1 MNNEF
6 YDFENNDF
14 VLILDEESA
23 TPIEKK
29 TNYIE
34 ILDNNIKCVIGGN
47 NYNINDN
54 NLLRIKEYINNNINE
69 LVHFSMLET
78 NEYLKENILF
88 GGGTSLYIK
97 VGLLNL
103 SINGSVNVEIKNF
116 CDNFISNIKNIII
129 N

>member
-1 MNNEF
+1 MNIEF

-78 NEYLKENILF
+78 NEYLKGNM
-88 GGGTSLYIK
+88 
-97 VGLLNL
+97 LLRAFAR
-103 SINGSVNVEIKNF
+103 KR
-116 CDNFISNIKNIII
+116 
-129 N
+129 

>member
-1 MNNEF
+1 MKS
-6 YDFENNDF
+6 
-14 VLILDEESA
+14 LQLLLK
-23 TPIEKK
+23 KK

-78 NEYLKENILF
+78 NEYLKENMLLEVELVYILK
-88 GGGTSLYIK
+88 LDY
-97 VGLLNL
+97 
-103 SINGSVNVEIKNF
+103 
-116 CDNFISNIKNIII
+116 
-129 N
+129 

>member
-1 MNNEF
+1 MDNEI

-14 VLILDEESA
+14 VLILNEGPA
-23 TPIEKK
+23 VPIEKK
-29 TNYIE
+29 TTYLE
-34 ILDNNIKCVIGGN
+34 ILDNNIKCVLDGN
-47 NYNINDN
+47 NYDINDN

-78 NEYLKENILF
+78 SEYLKDNIIF
-88 GGGTSLYIK
+88 GVGDSLYIK

-103 SINGSVNVEIKNF
+103 SINASVHGDIKVF
-116 CDNFISNIKNIII
+116 YDNFVSNIKSIIM

>member
-1 MNNEF
+1 MNIEF

-88 GGGTSLYIK
+88 GDGTSLYIK

-103 SINGSVNVEIKNF
+103 SINGSVIVEIKKL
-116 CDNFISNIKNIII
+116 CDNFISNIIS
-129 N
+129 

>member
-1 MNNEF
+1 MDNEI

-14 VLILDEESA
+14 VLILNEGPVV
-23 TPIEKK
+23 PIEKK
-29 TNYIE
+29 TTYLE
-34 ILDNNIKCVIGGN
+34 ILDNNIKCVLDGN
-47 NYNINDN
+47 NYDINDN

-78 NEYLKENILF
+78 SEYLKDNIVF
-88 GGGTSLYIK
+88 GVGDSLYIK

-103 SINGSVNVEIKNF
+103 SINASVHGDIKVF
-116 CDNFISNIKNIII
+116 YDNFVSNIKSIIM

>member
-1 MNNEF
+1 MDNEI

-14 VLILDEESA
+14 VLILNEGPVV
-23 TPIEKK
+23 PIEKK
-29 TNYIE
+29 TTYLE
-34 ILDNNIKCVIGGN
+34 ILDNNIKCVLDGN
-47 NYNINDN
+47 NYDINDN

-78 NEYLKENILF
+78 SEYLKDNIIF
-88 GGGTSLYIK
+88 GVGDSLYIK

-103 SINGSVNVEIKNF
+103 SINASVHGDIKVF
-116 CDNFISNIKNIII
+116 YDNFVSNIKSIIM

>member
-1 MNNEF
+1 MLSLYNHLSDLFDIYIKF
-6 YDFENNDF
+6 YIF
-14 VLILDEESA
+14 L
-23 TPIEKK
+23 
-29 TNYIE
+29 
-34 ILDNNIKCVIGGN
+34 
-47 NYNINDN
+47 
-54 NLLRIKEYINNNINE
+54 NNNINE

-78 NEYLKENILF
+78 NEYLKENMLF

-103 SINGSVNVEIKNF
+103 SINGSVNAEIKDF

>member
-1 MNNEF
+1 MNIEF

-78 NEYLKENILF
+78 NGYLKENMLF

-103 SINGSVNVEIKNF
+103 SINGSINAEIKNF
-116 CDNFISNIKNIII
+116 CDNFISNIKNIIM